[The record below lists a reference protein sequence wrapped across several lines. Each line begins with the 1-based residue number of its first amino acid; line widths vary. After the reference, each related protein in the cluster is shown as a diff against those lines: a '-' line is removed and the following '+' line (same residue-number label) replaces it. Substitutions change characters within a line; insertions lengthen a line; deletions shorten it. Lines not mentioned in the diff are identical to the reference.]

1 MAFTYY
7 DAERLRKA
15 ASVLGAVVTVLAS
28 KVSESKSD

>member
-28 KVSESKSD
+28 K